1 MRTYEIVTDNVHSL
15 VVLSEIRT
23 VELTQHTTYDTKS
36 GRNIPVVGK
45 SLLLIYWRNISN
57 YRGSYVLSDKYAAQ
71 VFEDIKIML
80 NKTEQV
86 AV

>member
-57 YRGSYVLSDKYAAQ
+57 
-71 VFEDIKIML
+71 
-80 NKTEQV
+80 
-86 AV
+86 